1 MSTQGGF
8 NAPLRRVG
16 VVTLVLFGMLF
27 VNLNY
32 VQGVKAKDYR
42 TSDYNA
48 RVQTAEYDVER
59 GKIIVGD
66 TPVAES
72 KETTD
77 NLKYLRTYP
86 GGEKYA
92 HIIGYRGVT
101 LGSSGIEKLEDEY
114 LSGNSDAQF
123 ADRLSEMFT
132 GQKPGGNVV
141 LSISKA
147 AQEAAWAQL
156 TGNKL
161 GVQSG
166 AAVAI
171 DPRTGAIL
179 AAVSFPSFD
188 PNPYAAHNS
197 QAAIDAKT
205 KVEGNKEQKPGL
217 NRAFSNRYPPGS
229 TFKVITSAAALAG
242 GTTPETVM
250 PAGNSYQPPQT
261 SSFAIKN
268 SSPNT
273 CPEPTITLKQ
283 ALTVSCN
290 TSFSRLAVEQIGPDK
305 LKETGRNFGFESV
318 PHIDRDDKN
327 FAFQVAQSEMGT
339 MAGPDGKPDPPA
351 LAQSAIGQREV
362 AMTPLQG
369 AMIAAAV
376 ANNGS
381 QMRPYLVH
389 ELKTYDLTTT
399 HFTAQPKEL
408 RRSCTPAVAR
418 DLQDMMVS
426 VVENGTGKNARING
440 FKVGGKTG
448 TADNAEDAGAHGW
461 FISFAMKDDKPV
473 IATAVFLE
481 NAGKGGSGEAAR
493 ISGEIMKS
501 YIAEKGL
508 S

>member
-66 TPVAES
+66 TAVAES

-77 NLKYLRTYP
+77 SLKYLRTYP
-86 GGEKYA
+86 GGEMYA
-92 HIIGYRGVT
+92 HVVGFRGVNI
-101 LGSSGIEKLEDEY
+101 GSSGVEKLEDEY

-123 ADRLSEMFT
+123 ADRISEMFT

-141 LSISKA
+141 LSLSKG
-147 AQEAAWAQL
+147 AQETAWKEL
-156 TGNKL
+156 TGQKL
-161 GVQSG
+161 SKTG

-179 AAVSFPSFD
+179 AAVSFPSYD
-188 PNPYAAHNS
+188 PGPYASHDTKVAV
-197 QAAIDAKT
+197 DAKT
-205 KVEGNKEQKPGL
+205 KVESDKELKPSL
-217 NRAFSNRYPPGS
+217 NRAFSDRFPPGS
-229 TFKVITSAAALAG
+229 TFKVITSAAALANG
-242 GTTPETVM
+242 ATPETVM
-250 PAGNSYQPPQT
+250 QAGNNYQPPQT
-261 SSFAIKN
+261 SNFSIKN
-268 SSPNT
+268 SSQNT
-273 CPEPTITLKQ
+273 CPEPSITLKQ

-290 TSFSRLAVEQIGPDK
+290 TSFARYAVESLGPDK
-305 LKETGRNFGFESV
+305 LKEMGRNFGFEEI
-318 PHIDRDDKN
+318 PHIERDDKN
-327 FAFQVAQSEMGT
+327 FAFGVAKSEMGT
-339 MAGPDGKPDPPA
+339 MSGPDGKVDPPA

-362 AMTPLQG
+362 KMTPLQG
-369 AMIAAAV
+369 AMIAATV

-381 QMRPYLVH
+381 QMRPYLVQ

-408 RRSCTPAVAR
+408 RRSCTPAISR
-418 DLQDMMVS
+418 DLQDMMVN
-426 VVENGTGKNARING
+426 VVENGTGKKARING

-448 TADNAEDAGAHGW
+448 TADGAEEEGAHGW
-461 FISFAMKDDKPV
+461 FIGFVMKDDKPI
-473 IATAVFLE
+473 IATAVFLQ